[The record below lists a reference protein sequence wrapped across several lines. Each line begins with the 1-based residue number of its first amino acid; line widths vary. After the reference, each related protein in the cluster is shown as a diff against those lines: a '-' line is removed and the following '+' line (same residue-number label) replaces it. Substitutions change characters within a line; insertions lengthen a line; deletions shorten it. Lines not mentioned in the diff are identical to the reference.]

1 LAEAGIY
8 RGHLE
13 QDFVAFVSV
22 GGFVDNGRFLRK
34 FVRILGREAITVTFF

>member
-13 QDFVAFVSV
+13 QDFVAFVNV
-22 GGFVDNGRFLRK
+22 GGFVDNGGFLRK
-34 FVRILGREAITVTFF
+34 FVRILGRETVAVTFV